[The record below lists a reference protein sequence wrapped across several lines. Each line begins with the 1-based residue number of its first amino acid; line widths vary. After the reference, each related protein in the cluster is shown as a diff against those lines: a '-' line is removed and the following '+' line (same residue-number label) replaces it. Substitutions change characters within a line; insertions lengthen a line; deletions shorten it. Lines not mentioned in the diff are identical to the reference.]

1 MTSLCRNP
9 TLLLLFLSTL
19 SPFLHLLF
27 SHANPTSPPVTRVRF
42 LFVTGVGSNT
52 DDDEYEYED
61 HSPSIVKASERPA
74 LVHQGPK
81 FCQYNPC
88 LENQEPCSVLA
99 KNTGCICPGTS
110 GPYEPP
116 HPPRIQELLP
126 VSHGGDKGKV
136 EVKWCAPS
144 SVVFGYKV
152 VVQGREGQALEFK
165 DTLRRGVIESLEAGT
180 KVCVEAMNSAGHST
194 ETEFSCRRYDPPK
207 SSDHSLML
215 GVIGGGV
222 ALLLLVIIGA
232 VISWKFQL
240 CRKPK
245 RDSSDGLGNPSY
257 STEGT
262 L

>member
-1 MTSLCRNP
+1 MMSLYRNP
-9 TLLLLFLSTL
+9 ALLLLFLSTL
-19 SPFLHLLF
+19 SPFLHVLF
-27 SHANPTSPPVTRVRF
+27 SHANPTSPSVTRLQFRY
-42 LFVTGVGSNT
+42 VTGVDV
-52 DDDEYEYED
+52 DDDYNDYDEKD
-61 HSPSIVKASERPA
+61 NPHIVKASERPS
-74 LVHQGPK
+74 LVHQAPQ

-88 LENQEPCSVLA
+88 KEDQEPCSVLS
-99 KNTGCICPGTS
+99 KNTGCICPGSS
-110 GPYEPP
+110 GPNEPP

-136 EVKWCAPS
+136 EVKWCAPL
-144 SVVFGYKV
+144 SVVSSYKV
-152 VVQGREGQALEFK
+152 MVQGREGQALEFK
-165 DTLRRGVIESLEAGT
+165 DTLRRGVIGSLEAGT

-194 ETEFSCRRYDPPK
+194 ETEFSCMRYDPPK
-207 SSDHSLML
+207 SSNYTLML

-222 ALLLLVIIGA
+222 ALLLLLIIGA
-232 VISWKFQL
+232 VVSWKYQL

>member
-9 TLLLLFLSTL
+9 ALLLLFLSTL

-27 SHANPTSPPVTRVRF
+27 SHANPTSPPVTRLRF
-42 LFVTGVGSNT
+42 IYVTRVAST
-52 DDDEYEYED
+52 DDYDEYED
-61 HSPSIVKASERPA
+61 NDNLQKVKASERPA
-74 LVHQGPK
+74 FVHHEPQ

-88 LENQEPCSVLA
+88 VENQEPCSVLA
-99 KNTGCICPGTS
+99 KNTGCICPGST
-110 GPYEPP
+110 GPNEPP

-126 VSHGGDKGKV
+126 VRQGDDKGKV

-144 SVVFGYKV
+144 SVVSGYKV

-165 DTLRRGVIESLEAGT
+165 DTSRHGVIGSLEVGT

-194 ETEFSCRRYDPPK
+194 ETEFSCTRYDPPK
-207 SSDHSLML
+207 SSDHTLML

-222 ALLLLVIIGA
+222 ALLLLLIIGA
-232 VISWKFQL
+232 VISWKYHL
-240 CRKPK
+240 CQKPK